1 MPKPD
6 FDIELDLKR
15 LNHEFRQ
22 HSPEQRIIE
31 LYKIFPPPQVMLT
44 SSFATTS
51 AYLLHL
57 ISIHQP
63 KQEVLFIDT
72 GYHFEETLT
81 YKTYLKKIYDLRVRE
96 VKADADK
103 HQLTTDN
110 RSWAQDPEY
119 CCKINKVEPLEKL
132 KRSYQVWIS
141 GLMRWQSDHRA
152 TLDIFEARD
161 GILKFYPLLDVS
173 RAAREAYVKQHLL
186 PFHPLQSKGYFS
198 IGCTH
203 CTKPGK
209 GREGRWNN
217 SPKTECGLHL

>member
-1 MPKPD
+1 M
-6 FDIELDLKR
+6 
-15 LNHEFRQ
+15 
-22 HSPEQRIIE
+22 
-31 LYKIFPPPQVMLT
+31 
-44 SSFATTS
+44 
-51 AYLLHL
+51 
-57 ISIHQP
+57 
-63 KQEVLFIDT
+63 LFIDT

-103 HQLTTDN
+103 HQFTTDN
-110 RSWAQDPEY
+110 RSWTQDPEY

-173 RAAREAYVKQHLL
+173 RAAREAYVTQHLL